1 MCNLTIV
8 NPTKDPFN
16 IGTNINQACNVYVKE
31 AVYVNIGSGTV
42 VTYIASELLANGS
55 YSALGYS
62 GDWTIQVSQNSDGT
76 WDVEANFTGSGSGYS
91 RTFTANGSQITSP
104 PSITFT
110 DTQSSDSVVLSQDN
124 GSIVTD
130 GKIEINPNWAPTSI
144 YLDSNV

>member
-16 IGTNINQACNVYVKE
+16 IGTGINQPCNVNVKE
-31 AVYVNIGSGTV
+31 GAYITIGSGTV
-42 VTYIASELLANGS
+42 VTYIATELLGNGS
-55 YSALGYS
+55 YSAFGFS
-62 GDWTIQVSQNSDGT
+62 GDWSIEISQNSDGT

-91 RTFTANGSQITSP
+91 RTFTANGSQVSSP

-124 GSIVTD
+124 GSIITD
-130 GKIEINPNWAPTSI
+130 GRIEINPNWAPTSI